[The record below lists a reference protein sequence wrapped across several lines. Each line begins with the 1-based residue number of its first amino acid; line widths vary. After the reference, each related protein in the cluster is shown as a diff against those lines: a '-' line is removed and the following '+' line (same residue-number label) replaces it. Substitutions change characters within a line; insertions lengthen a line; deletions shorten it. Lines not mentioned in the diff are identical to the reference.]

1 MTNKKSN
8 LGDAKKNIVA
18 KLKKRN
24 NSQNEIKDKSLNSY
38 FLKNQISE
46 KNKNNVNKN
55 KKIIK
60 KYDTHEKK

>member
-8 LGDAKKNIVA
+8 FGDAKKNIVA

-46 KNKNNVNKN
+46 QNKNNDNKN
-55 KKIIK
+55 KKIK
-60 KYDTHEKK
+60 KYDTYEKK

>member
-24 NSQNEIKDKSLNSY
+24 NSQNEIKDKSLNLG
-38 FLKNQISE
+38 FLKNRISE
-46 KNKNNVNKN
+46 QNKNNENKN
-55 KKIIK
+55 KKIK
-60 KYDTHEKK
+60 RYDTYEKK

>member
-38 FLKNQISE
+38 FLKVQISE
-46 KNKNNVNKN
+46 QNKNNENKN
-55 KKIIK
+55 KKIK
-60 KYDTHEKK
+60 RYDTYEKK

>member
-38 FLKNQISE
+38 FLKVQISE
-46 KNKNNVNKN
+46 QNKNNDNKN
-55 KKIIK
+55 KKIK
-60 KYDTHEKK
+60 KYDTYKKK

>member
-24 NSQNEIKDKSLNSY
+24 NSQNEIKDKSLNLG
-38 FLKNQISE
+38 FLKNRISE
-46 KNKNNVNKN
+46 QNKNNENKN
-55 KKIIK
+55 KKIK
-60 KYDTHEKK
+60 KSDTYEKK